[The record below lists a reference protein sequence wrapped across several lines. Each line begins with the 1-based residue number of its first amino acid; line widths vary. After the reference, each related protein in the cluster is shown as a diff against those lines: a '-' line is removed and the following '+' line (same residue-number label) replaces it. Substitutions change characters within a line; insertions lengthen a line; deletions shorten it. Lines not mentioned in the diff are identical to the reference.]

1 MHDTALTPVTEEV
14 TLPQLAPRS
23 PSLTEQ
29 LIQLLCDVLRLAEN
43 DRQSLM
49 NGSRRRG
56 RPATLALSHLALAL
70 LVGVLHGSRHLS
82 TIWRR
87 LSLEPIGPFSA
98 VSLTYEAV
106 RKRLLTQGVTALEQ
120 LFEQVSQGLVSCSQ
134 SLHPSTCRL
143 APFASQ
149 ILALDETTLDRLRR
163 LTDDLRDVPPGDPH
177 LLPGK
182 LACLFDLRTQ
192 RFVRVQFRADVLA
205 ACNTA
210 LLLLL
215 EGLAPGCLL
224 LADLG
229 YFSFAWFD
237 YLSGQGFF
245 WVSRLKEQVSYD
257 LVEVFAYDDATGLL
271 DAIIWLGSYRAN
283 RAAHP
288 VRLVCFSI
296 GGTRYRYVTNVL
308 SPTQLSMQQIA
319 QLYARR
325 WDIEMA
331 FNLLKSELGLHLW
344 WGARPEL
351 VMVQLWVALILA
363 QLLYAVQRYVALQAQ
378 VEPSEV
384 SMHVLLELL
393 DISPV
398 GPTPLLDSLLEKG
411 RALGLLRPCSRL
423 HITVPSVGSTSLTP
437 GASAPPRPRHARYA
451 RPKTTRPAPFLSRF
465 LTRLLM

>member
-1 MHDTALTPVTEEV
+1 MYDTALTPMTEEV
-14 TLPQLAPRS
+14 ALPRLAPRS
-23 PSLTEQ
+23 SSLTEQ
-29 LIQLLCDVLRLAEN
+29 LIHLLSQVGLASHEGHA
-43 DRQSLM
+43 LM
-49 NGSRRRG
+49 DTSRRRG
-56 RPATLALSHLALAL
+56 RPATLSLSHLALGL

-87 LSLEPIGPFSA
+87 LSLEPIGPFPA

-106 RKRLLTQGVTALEQ
+106 RKRLLTHGVAALQ
-120 LFEQVSQGLVSCSQ
+120 HLFEQVSHGLASCSQ
-134 SLHPSTCRL
+134 TLHPSACRL

-149 ILALDETTLDRLRR
+149 LLALDETTLDRLRR
-163 LTDDLRDVPPGDPH
+163 LTDDLRSLPAGDPH

-182 LACLFDLRTQ
+182 LACLFDLRSQ

-215 EGLAPGCLL
+215 EGLAPGCLI

-229 YFSFAWFD
+229 YFSFACFD
-237 YLSGQGFF
+237 YLTGQGYF

-271 DAIIWLGSYRAN
+271 DALIWLGSYRAN
-283 RAAHP
+283 RAAHA
-288 VRLVCFSI
+288 VRLVCFCI

-308 SPTQLSMQQIA
+308 SPSQLSLQHIA

-331 FNLLKSELGLHLW
+331 FNLLKRELGLHLW

-351 VMVQLWVALILA
+351 VIVQLWVALILA
-363 QLLYAVQRYVALQAQ
+363 QLLYAVQGYVAQQAQ

-384 SMHVLLELL
+384 SMHVLIELL
-393 DISPV
+393 DLSPV
-398 GPTPLLDSLLEKG
+398 GPTPLLDTLLEQG
-411 RALGLLRPCSRL
+411 RALGLLRPSSRL
-423 HITVPSVGSTSLTP
+423 HVTVPSVTSSTLSP
-437 GASAPPRPRHARYA
+437 PPSAPPRPRHARYP

-465 LTRLLM
+465 LTRLLI

>member
-14 TLPQLAPRS
+14 ALPHLAPRNS
-23 PSLTEQ
+23 SLTDQ
-29 LIQLLCDVLRLAEN
+29 LIHLLSQVVLVSNESHDVLAA
-43 DRQSLM
+43 
-49 NGSRRRG
+49 SRRRG

-70 LVGVLHGSRHLS
+70 LVGVLHGSRHLT

-87 LSLEPIGPFSA
+87 LSVEPIGPFSA
-98 VSLTYEAV
+98 VCVTYEAV
-106 RKRLLTQGVTALEQ
+106 RKRLLTHGVEALQ
-120 LFEQVSQGLVSCSQ
+120 HLFEQVSCGLDSCSAT
-134 SLHPSTCRL
+134 LHPSACRL

-149 ILALDETTLDRLRR
+149 LLALDETTLDRLRR
-163 LTDDLRDVPPGDPH
+163 LTRDVRDVPAGDPH

-215 EGLAPGCLL
+215 EGLAPGCLI

-237 YLSGQGFF
+237 YLTGQGYF

-271 DAIIWLGSYRAN
+271 DALIWLGSYRAN

-288 VRLVCFSI
+288 VRLVCFTLA
-296 GGTRYRYVTNVL
+296 GTRYRYVTNVL
-308 SPTQLSMQQIA
+308 SPSHLSMQQIA

-363 QLLYAVQRYVALQAQ
+363 QLLYAVQSSLALQAQ

-384 SMHVLLELL
+384 SMHVLVELL
-393 DISPV
+393 DLCPV
-398 GPTPLLDSLLEKG
+398 GPTPVLETLLEKG
-411 RALGLLRPCSRL
+411 RHLGLLRPSSRL
-423 HITVPSVGSTSLTP
+423 HVTVPSK
-437 GASAPPRPRHARYA
+437 ASHTLSPPPAAPPRPRHARYP
-451 RPKTTRPAPFLSRF
+451 RPKTTRSAPFLSRF
-465 LTRLLM
+465 LSRLLI